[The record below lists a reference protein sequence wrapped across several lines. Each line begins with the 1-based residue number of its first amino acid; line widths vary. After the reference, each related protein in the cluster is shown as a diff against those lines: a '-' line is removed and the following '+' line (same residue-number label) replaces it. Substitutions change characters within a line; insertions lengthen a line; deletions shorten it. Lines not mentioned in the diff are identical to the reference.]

1 MNAYALGLDAGGTK
15 TLAVIADENGQLV
28 GLGTGGPGNRDGMDA
43 RLADCSLRDAVAGAR
58 HSSGN
63 VSPTAVFAGIAG
75 VVTSTDRDLARDILA
90 DAVGS
95 PASIEIDH
103 DCRIALAGGLSGR
116 PGIVVIAGTGASVFG
131 RNAEGAEWR
140 ANGWG
145 SLFGDEGSSYWI
157 AVEGV
162 RAALRAEDGRGA
174 PTLLR
179 ELMFSQLGVTDA
191 NDLLGRARRGA
202 WLRPELAALAPLVIH
217 AAEAGDDVAH
227 ALILRATEE
236 LAGSVAAVS
245 RALGFDRAP
254 VEVALVGGLL
264 RSEMVRDRLRS
275 KTAEQVPGATL
286 VEPDL
291 APVAGAAL
299 LALAR
304 VRDVEPAA
312 LPKAV
317 IDLLRKSGADL
328 VPRP

>member
-1 MNAYALGLDAGGTK
+1 MNSYGLGLDAGGTK
-15 TLAVIADENGQLV
+15 TLAVIADENGHVV
-28 GLGTGGPGNRDGMDA
+28 GLGTGGPGNRDGVAA
-43 RLADCSLRDAVAGAR
+43 RLVDRSLREAVAEAR
-58 HSSGN
+58 QASGN
-63 VSPTAVFAGIAG
+63 VSPLAVFAGIAG
-75 VVTSTDRDLARDILA
+75 VVTGTDRDLVRDILA
-90 DAVGS
+90 DTVG
-95 PASIEIDH
+95 PHASIEVDH

-131 RNAEGAEWR
+131 RNADGEEWR

-145 SLFGDEGSSYWI
+145 SLFGDEGSSYWL

-174 PTLLR
+174 PTVLLG
-179 ELMFSQLGVTDA
+179 LILSQLGVTDA
-191 NDLLGRARRGA
+191 NDLLARARRGA
-202 WLRPELAALAPLVIH
+202 WLRPDLAALAPLVIH
-217 AAEAGDDVAH
+217 AAESGDDVAH

-264 RSEMVRDRLRS
+264 RSEMVRAGLRS
-275 KTAEQVPGATL
+275 KTVELVPGAVL

-291 APVAGAAL
+291 APVVGAAL
-299 LALAR
+299 LAIAR
-304 VRDVEPAA
+304 IRDVEPAA
-312 LPKAV
+312 LPRAV
-317 IDLLRKSGADL
+317 IDLLRESGADL

>member
-1 MNAYALGLDAGGTK
+1 MNGYALGLDAGGTK
-15 TLAVIADENGQLV
+15 TLAVIADESGQLL
-28 GLGTGGPGNRDGMDA
+28 GLGTGGPGNRDGVDPQ
-43 RLADCSLRDAVAGAR
+43 LAECSLRDAVAEAR
-58 HSSGN
+58 QAAGN
-63 VSPTAVFAGIAG
+63 VAPSTVFAGIAG
-75 VVTSTDRDLARDILA
+75 VVSSTDRALAHDILA
-90 DAVGS
+90 EAVG
-95 PASIEIDH
+95 PVASIEIDH

-131 RNAEGAEWR
+131 RNADGAEWR

-162 RAALRAEDGRGA
+162 RAVLCGEDGRGP

-179 ELMFSQLGVTDA
+179 GLVFGQLGVTDA
-191 NDLLGRARRGA
+191 NDLLGRARRNE
-202 WLRPELAALAPLVIH
+202 WLRPELAALAPLVIR

-227 ALILRATEE
+227 ALIIRATDE
-236 LAGSVAAVS
+236 LARSVAAVA
-245 RALGFDRAP
+245 RALGFDRTQ

-264 RSEMVRDRLRS
+264 RSEMVRDKLRS
-275 KTAEQVPGATL
+275 KAVELVPGAAL
-286 VEPDL
+286 MEPEL
-291 APVAGAAL
+291 APVVGAAL

-304 VRDVEPAA
+304 IHDVEPAT

-317 IDLLRKSGADL
+317 VDLLRESGADL